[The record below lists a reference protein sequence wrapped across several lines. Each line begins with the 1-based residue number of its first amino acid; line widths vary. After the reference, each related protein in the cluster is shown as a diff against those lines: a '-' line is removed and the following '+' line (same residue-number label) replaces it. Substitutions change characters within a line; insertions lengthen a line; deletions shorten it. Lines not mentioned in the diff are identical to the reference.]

1 VDPNPQATL
10 EFTPDPNNQWRFIN
24 GPAGSDLYATVI
36 HEIGHTLG
44 WICGTA
50 SCGRG
55 TDNPNYDG
63 LMVPAPGN
71 FVNGTTV
78 NLVNGVVYNVP
89 LRGDGVGTAN
99 QIVNELSHP
108 GIAGDLM
115 QGFGAAGQ
123 RETPS
128 VIDVNLFLN
137 TYIDTVNLPPTVNA
151 GPDQTVECNTTGGAN
166 FTLDAS
172 GSTDPEGDT
181 LTYSWTSTP
190 AIALSGP
197 TTATPSGFLPV
208 GQTVTFR
215 VDVTDTTDCNP
226 DADTVVVTA
235 VDTTAPVITCPGDVT
250 IECDQLTEPSNTGSA
265 TAVDVCDSDPVV
277 TFSDVVTPGA
287 CSQEETIT
295 RTWTATDAS
304 GNSDTCDQIITVV
317 DTTAPVITCP
327 GDVTIECDVDPI
339 PANTGGSATATD
351 NCDPNPVI
359 IFSDAETP
367 GSCPQEKTITRTW
380 TATDA
385 CGNSS
390 NCDQTITVV
399 DTTPP
404 VITCNAPDTIIPPD
418 APISFTATAID
429 NCDPNPTV
437 VIVDPDCFKFTK
449 KGKQIDKT
457 ESCEVQVDGDTI
469 TILNSGGVGDRIEW
483 TVRATDACGN
493 PATLTCGVDVVNP
506 AK

>member
-1 VDPNPQATL
+1 
-10 EFTPDPNNQWRFIN
+10 
-24 GPAGSDLYATVI
+24 
-36 HEIGHTLG
+36 
-44 WICGTA
+44 
-50 SCGRG
+50 
-55 TDNPNYDG
+55 
-63 LMVPAPGN
+63 
-71 FVNGTTV
+71 
-78 NLVNGVVYNVP
+78 
-89 LRGDGVGTAN
+89 
-99 QIVNELSHP
+99 
-108 GIAGDLM
+108 
-115 QGFGAAGQ
+115 
-123 RETPS
+123 
-128 VIDVNLFLN
+128 
-137 TYIDTVNLPPTVNA
+137 
-151 GPDQTVECNTTGGAN
+151 
-166 FTLDAS
+166 
-172 GSTDPEGDT
+172 
-181 LTYSWTSTP
+181 
-190 AIALSGP
+190 
-197 TTATPSGFLPV
+197 
-208 GQTVTFR
+208 
-215 VDVTDTTDCNP
+215 
-226 DADTVVVTA
+226 
-235 VDTTAPVITCPGDVT
+235 
-250 IECDQLTEPSNTGSA
+250 
-265 TAVDVCDSDPVV
+265 VCDSDPVV

-327 GDVTIECDVDPI
+327 GDVTIECDVNPI
-339 PANTGGSATATD
+339 PANTGGSATAVD
-351 NCDPNPVI
+351 VCDPNPVI